1 VSVSRDR
8 IRRRL
13 ALSLL
18 SLGLAAWSTAG
29 CRSAAPAATAGPALS
44 PPPVA
49 HGEHARDGS
58 PVPAPTPVVPPS
70 EAPAGPPPAAL
81 LEAEAPAAG
90 LEEGTEP
97 AEEGSETG
105 PDEVQKEAL
114 DLCQSASELLH
125 KGERERAIE
134 AIDQAY
140 QRMLSLPDNGDDSF
154 LQARDDI
161 RQLIAGL
168 LREAYQKQ
176 LAPPSPS
183 WDLGVPIVDNEH
195 VRREIKSF
203 TTVERGLFLE
213 GYRRSGR
220 YRPMILAKLKAA
232 NLPSQLSWLPLVESW
247 FKVRAFSRAGAMGL
261 WQFIASTALRYGM
274 SRDGW
279 IDERM
284 DPEKSTDAAI
294 AYLAALHGSFGDWPK
309 ALAAYNCGEARVLRL
324 QARSKDQYLD
334 FWDLYEQLPLETRR
348 YVPRFIAALLIIQHP
363 ADYGITLPE
372 PLAPVD
378 HVATIKTAKPV
389 ALADLEGALGL
400 AKDSL
405 KELNPELR
413 FAATPARE
421 YGLRVPAEHAE
432 SASAQVAQLKEWK
445 PPRPAFV
452 IHRVRRGQTL
462 GAIARHY
469 HTTIRAIQ
477 TYNHLR
483 SVNRLRVGQRL
494 RIPLRR

>member
-1 VSVSRDR
+1 MSIVFRDL

-13 ALSLL
+13 SIPVLVLA
-18 SLGLAAWSTAG
+18 LAAWSTAG
-29 CRSAAPAATAGPALS
+29 CRSAAPATAPAV
-44 PPPVA
+44 PVA
-49 HGEHARDGS
+49 RVEPAPAGDPA
-58 PVPAPTPVVPPS
+58 PAPTSIVPPS

-81 LEAEAPAAG
+81 LDAGAADERLDAG
-90 LEEGTEP
+90 SEP
-97 AEEGSETG
+97 AEEEPEATG
-105 PDEVQKEAL
+105 PEQAQKEAL
-114 DLCQSASELLH
+114 DLCQSASELLG
-125 KGERERAIE
+125 KGDRERAIQS
-134 AIDQAY
+134 IDQAY
-140 QRMLSLPDNGDDSF
+140 ERLLSLPDNGDDTF

-161 RQLIAGL
+161 RQLIAKL

-203 TTVERGLFLE
+203 TTVERDLFLE
-213 GYRRSGR
+213 AYRRSGR
-220 YRPMILAKLKAA
+220 YRPMILAKLQAA

-261 WQFIASTALRYGM
+261 WQFIASTGLRYGM
-274 SRDGW
+274 TRDGW

-363 ADYGITLPE
+363 AEYGMNLPE
-372 PLAPVD
+372 LHPPAD
-378 HVATIKTAKPV
+378 HVATIKTAKPI
-389 ALADLEGALGL
+389 ALSDLEQALGIE
-400 AKDSL
+400 KDTL
-405 KELNPELR
+405 KDLNPELR

-421 YGLRVPAEHAE
+421 YDLRVPVEHVE
-432 SASAQVAQLKEWK
+432 RASAQIAQLKEWK

-452 IHRVRRGQTL
+452 VHRVRRGQTL

-469 HTTIRAIQ
+469 GTTIRAIQ
-477 TYNHLR
+477 AYNGLR
-483 SVNRLRVGQRL
+483 SVNRLRIGQRL
-494 RIPLRR
+494 RIPLSRRRP